1 MQDSHHV
8 NQNSIIYRK
17 GEVHRSE
24 IERPCLAAMGFN
36 TNLVHFL
43 PPHHIILINV
53 HGCSFTGA
61 ISHVHKHA
69 PKTVLRAKILC
80 TKSYN
85 FGKPGTTRSEG
96 ICSNKFL

>member
-1 MQDSHHV
+1 M
-8 NQNSIIYRK
+8 K
-17 GEVHRSE
+17 GAVHRSE

-43 PPHHIILINV
+43 PLQHVILINV
-53 HGCSFTGA
+53 HSCSFTGT

-80 TKSYN
+80 TKNHN
-85 FGKPGTTRSEG
+85 FGKPGTTRPEG
-96 ICSNKFL
+96 IYSNKFL